1 LDVTDWY
8 DGLTVTVDRGPFAAL
23 RAAEQARMELG
34 PHVEVMGQC
43 GWDPIADTVSFIIEE
58 ET

>member
-1 LDVTDWY
+1 LDVNDWY

-43 GWDPIADTVSFIIEE
+43 GWDPFEDTVSFYIEE
-58 ET
+58 ES